1 MMTAS
6 TFKIWLSGAEVGDEL
21 VYHVGDLTSETD
33 GEAWVQ
39 SRATPLNALVDEV
52 LAAKKA
58 GRVKLL
64 QRPLAAKGAAEH
76 IARRIA

>member
-1 MMTAS
+1 MKTAAE
-6 TFKIWLSGAEVGDEL
+6 FRAWLTEAPLGDEL

-33 GEAWVQ
+33 KDAWVKA
-39 SRATPLNALVDEV
+39 RAGALNALLDEV
-52 LAAKKA
+52 LAAKRD

-64 QRPLAAKGAAEH
+64 QKPLPAKGSSEH

>member
-1 MMTAS
+1 MMLAS

-33 GEAWVQ
+33 REAWTQ
-39 SRATPLNALVDEV
+39 ARATPLNELVDAV
-52 LAAKKA
+52 LAAKKS